1 MDRKLQLSDFCMYI
15 PYGLSVSHKS
25 YDYPFFKGSF
35 TEREAEIRL
44 ISKECICFDG
54 NFENYYFDESK
65 NPDHRENTE
74 VYPLLRPTS
83 CLYARLPDGSVPIE
97 VIGKMY
103 EPKGKLYEDDS
114 VTRFGWNTATGGDD
128 YQGYEIGWRDKE
140 GWFGL
145 YFDEY
150 DFNNQDEN
158 FTGDYIPFDFDIY
171 KYLVS
176 NLFDITGLINLKLA
190 KSIYEE
196 DNI

>member
-1 MDRKLQLSDFCMYI
+1 
-15 PYGLSVSHKS
+15 
-25 YDYPFFKGSF
+25 
-35 TEREAEIRL
+35 
-44 ISKECICFDG
+44 
-54 NFENYYFDESK
+54 
-65 NPDHRENTE
+65 
-74 VYPLLRPTS
+74 
-83 CLYARLPDGSVPIE
+83 
-97 VIGKMY
+97 MY